1 METDRTPP
9 PVYSEKHTFPVVTC
23 TVCHSYIQ
31 SVVPLLR
38 DPPHQRPPHISRLL
52 YVGMD
57 AVSINM
63 HPPPRERPPH
73 EHDQRPGELTT
84 VTSRD
89 LVCAYADASIDT
101 IAGCIYSD
109 GSIGGYLIKNDSVV
123 VDWQA

>member
-1 METDRTPP
+1 MSFVYTVSGPPLERPSSSKTTP
-9 PVYSEKHTFPVVTC
+9 H
-23 TVCHSYIQ
+23 
-31 SVVPLLR
+31 
-38 DPPHQRPPHISRLL
+38 SRLL

-63 HPPPRERPPH
+63 HPPRERPPH